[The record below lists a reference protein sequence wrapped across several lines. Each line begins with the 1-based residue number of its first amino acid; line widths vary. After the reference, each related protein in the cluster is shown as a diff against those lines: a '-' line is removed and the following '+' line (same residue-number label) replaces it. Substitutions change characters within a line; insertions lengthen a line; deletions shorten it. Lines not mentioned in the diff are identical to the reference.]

1 MVTKSNTIQNSSMGS
16 RDRSLSMI
24 DLSANSAQ
32 PIPHNPFGIEDSSDD
47 PADSKVLYTHNNH
60 INQGIKNNQIRNS
73 ENLIMFQNF
82 KKSQIFGA
90 VKS

>member
-32 PIPHNPFGIEDSSDD
+32 PIPNNLFGIEDSSDD
-47 PADSKVLYTHNNH
+47 PADSKVPLNIFAH
-60 INQGIKNNQIRNS
+60 I
-73 ENLIMFQNF
+73 
-82 KKSQIFGA
+82 
-90 VKS
+90 